1 MQHKL
6 PNQKLNGWQQE
17 SCPSFAIFG
26 CSGSVFS
33 LCNIMKYSPQQQQKE
48 RKSESDVASVI
59 ATPSRTS
66 RSRNSTHGC
75 SSNRIINNTISTG
88 IFAWMRVFRMASLL
102 HQIGC

>member
-1 MQHKL
+1 MA
-6 PNQKLNGWQQE
+6 NA
-17 SCPSFAIFG
+17 FF
-26 CSGSVFS
+26 VFYNKNKIKNF
-33 LCNIMKYSPQQQQKE
+33 LMMGNIKYGLLFFRMKYSPQQQQKE